1 MLEGCKMHLLASF
14 QVVIN
19 FYTRD
24 ASEVPAEIERVLW
37 TQTASDVPVSNSTIT
52 AG

>member
-1 MLEGCKMHLLASF
+1 MHLLASF

-19 FYTRD
+19 FNTCD
-24 ASEVPAEIERVLW
+24 ANEVSVEIEHVLW